1 MNSQKV
7 LGIVG
12 LVGYLAVGVF
22 PYLSSGLVVPAPW
35 LVLLWALW
43 LAGLFLAWRAFQSRP
58 AMVLLFPVAAVAF
71 WFLYITAGEQLLG
84 WTA

>member
-7 LGIVG
+7 LGIIG
-12 LVGYLAVGVF
+12 LIAYLAVGVF
-22 PYLSSGLVVPAPW
+22 PYLSSGLVVPFPW
-35 LVLLWALW
+35 LLLLWGLW
-43 LAGLFLAWRAFQSRP
+43 LVGLFLAWRTLQSRP
-58 AMVLLFPVAAVAF
+58 VMVLLFPVAAVAL